1 MQDSNTNDRPQR
13 RSVLV
18 ARELARLS
26 IDIAAVSEVR
36 FAEQES
42 LTEQGAGYTL
52 YWSGK
57 AKDDRRLSG
66 VGFMI
71 RNSVIRWLESLPV
84 GHSDRLMSLRLPLQE
99 NQYATIIS
107 VYAPTLQADPTTKE
121 SFYSELRSLLQK
133 TKETDK
139 IFILGD
145 FNARVGRDHTI
156 WPGVLGRHGIGNCND
171 NGRLLLELCA
181 EHSLAITNTMFQ
193 QKARF
198 KTTWKHPRSKHWHL
212 LDYILVRQKD
222 VKDVLHTRVMPS
234 ADCYTD
240 HRLVRATVKLIIK
253 PAVKRKSPQ
262 TKTLQVDRLPLLKEK
277 FQSELEC
284 KFAPTEAIDTDPE
297 KMWQDLKCILQ
308 ETTAEVVGFT
318 SRKNKDWFDEND
330 KEIQQLIR
338 DKRSCHQRVLSSPG
352 NQAAKASYRQACST
366 LQKKLREIQNDWWL
380 ALAQRT
386 QRYADTGESRAFYE
400 ALRAVY
406 GPSHQMQAPLR
417 SADGSTLLTDKKDIL
432 NRWAEHYGNLFGD
445 TCSVDDIS
453 LESIQQLPVK
463 WELDVPPSLDEV
475 RSAVKKLKV
484 HKAPGIDGLPAEV
497 YKYGGDLLLEKLTS
511 LFNLCWSTGDV
522 PGDLRDAVI
531 VSLYKNKG
539 EKSDCSNYRGVT
551 LLSIAGKILA
561 RVLLDRLIPA
571 IAEVVLPESQC
582 GFRANRGTTDMIFVL
597 RQIQEKCREQNMA
610 LYAAFIDLTKA
621 FDTVSREGL
630 WRILGKL
637 GCPPRFLAI
646 LQQLHIGQ
654 RGQVKHNGEFS
665 ESFPIVNGVK
675 QGCVLA
681 PTLFAIFFSMM
692 LQEAKEDLHEGIY
705 IRFRTDGSV
714 FNLRRLLA
722 HTKTLERLVLDL
734 LFADDCAL
742 LAHTEEALQTAVN
755 RFAQAAKAFGLTIS
769 LKKTEVLYQKPPR
782 EAYTPPQINIEG
794 YQLKAVEH
802 FTYLGSV
809 ISNDATTTKD
819 VDNRI
824 AKASS
829 SFGRLQ
835 KRVWQNHSLRLT
847 TKIQVYKAAVVTTL
861 LYGAESW
868 VLYRKQV
875 RLLERFHQ
883 RCLRAIMGIQW
894 QDHVTNEEVLQ
905 RADITSVE
913 SMLMIRQLRW
923 AGHVSRMDDSRMP
936 KAVFYSELCQGKRDR
951 GAPRKRYKDQ
961 LKRQLNQADINP
973 SEWEQL
979 AENRSEWRATIKS
992 SSGNFE
998 KDRRAAAAEKRQ
1010 RRKASASQP
1019 PSDTTHVCPQC
1030 ARVCKSRIGLF
1041 SHLRACRRSNPLS
1054 Q

>member
-1 MQDSNTNDRPQR
+1 
-13 RSVLV
+13 
-18 ARELARLS
+18 
-26 IDIAAVSEVR
+26 
-36 FAEQES
+36 
-42 LTEQGAGYTL
+42 
-52 YWSGK
+52 
-57 AKDDRRLSG
+57 
-66 VGFMI
+66 
-71 RNSVIRWLESLPV
+71 
-84 GHSDRLMSLRLPLQE
+84 
-99 NQYATIIS
+99 
-107 VYAPTLQADPTTKE
+107 
-121 SFYSELRSLLQK
+121 
-133 TKETDK
+133 
-139 IFILGD
+139 
-145 FNARVGRDHTI
+145 
-156 WPGVLGRHGIGNCND
+156 
-171 NGRLLLELCA
+171 
-181 EHSLAITNTMFQ
+181 
-193 QKARF
+193 
-198 KTTWKHPRSKHWHL
+198 
-212 LDYILVRQKD
+212 
-222 VKDVLHTRVMPS
+222 
-234 ADCYTD
+234 
-240 HRLVRATVKLIIK
+240 
-253 PAVKRKSPQ
+253 
-262 TKTLQVDRLPLLKEK
+262 
-277 FQSELEC
+277 
-284 KFAPTEAIDTDPE
+284 
-297 KMWQDLKCILQ
+297 
-308 ETTAEVVGFT
+308 
-318 SRKNKDWFDEND
+318 
-330 KEIQQLIR
+330 
-338 DKRSCHQRVLSSPG
+338 
-352 NQAAKASYRQACST
+352 
-366 LQKKLREIQNDWWL
+366 
-380 ALAQRT
+380 
-386 QRYADTGESRAFYE
+386 
-400 ALRAVY
+400 
-406 GPSHQMQAPLR
+406 
-417 SADGSTLLTDKKDIL
+417 
-432 NRWAEHYGNLFGD
+432 
-445 TCSVDDIS
+445 
-453 LESIQQLPVK
+453 
-463 WELDVPPSLDEV
+463 
-475 RSAVKKLKV
+475 
-484 HKAPGIDGLPAEV
+484 
-497 YKYGGDLLLEKLTS
+497 
-511 LFNLCWSTGDV
+511 
-522 PGDLRDAVI
+522 
-531 VSLYKNKG
+531 
-539 EKSDCSNYRGVT
+539 
-551 LLSIAGKILA
+551 
-561 RVLLDRLIPA
+561 
-571 IAEVVLPESQC
+571 
-582 GFRANRGTTDMIFVL
+582 
-597 RQIQEKCREQNMA
+597 
-610 LYAAFIDLTKA
+610 
-621 FDTVSREGL
+621 
-630 WRILGKL
+630 
-637 GCPPRFLAI
+637 
-646 LQQLHIGQ
+646 
-654 RGQVKHNGEFS
+654 
-665 ESFPIVNGVK
+665 
-675 QGCVLA
+675 
-681 PTLFAIFFSMM
+681 M

-961 LKRQLNQADINP
+961 LKRQLNQADINS

-1030 ARVCKSRIGLF
+1030 ATVCKSRIGLF
-1041 SHLRACRRSNPLS
+1041 SHLRACRRTNLPS